1 MLLLIAVVSPFYV
14 TLTAHSRSF
23 VPVERAG
30 RVLTTI
36 NLFALGSAFVAQWLT
51 GLLVALPGGGGGLGT
66 ETGFRLA
73 FGFLALM
80 LLGAILVY
88 RAAPER
94 PAATDTSE
102 VSV

>member
-1 MLLLIAVVSPFYV
+1 M
-14 TLTAHSRSF
+14 
-23 VPVERAG
+23 PVERAG

-51 GLLVALPGGGGGLGT
+51 GLLVALPDRGASLGI
-66 ETGFRLA
+66 EPGFRLA

-80 LLGAILVY
+80 LLGAIVAY

-94 PAATDTSE
+94 PAVARE
-102 VSV
+102 VGA

>member
-1 MLLLIAVVSPFYV
+1 MLLLLAVVTPFYV

-51 GLLVALPGGGGGLGT
+51 GLLVALPGGGGMASAPS
-66 ETGFRLA
+66 RA
-73 FGFLALM
+73 FAWRSAFS
-80 LLGAILVY
+80 
-88 RAAPER
+88 R
-94 PAATDTSE
+94 
-102 VSV
+102 